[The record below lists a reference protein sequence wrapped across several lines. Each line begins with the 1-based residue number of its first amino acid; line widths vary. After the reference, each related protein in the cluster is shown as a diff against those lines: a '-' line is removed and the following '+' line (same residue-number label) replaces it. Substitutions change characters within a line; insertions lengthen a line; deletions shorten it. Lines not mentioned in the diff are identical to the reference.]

1 MKTKRLFPLLV
12 CCLIFVNTVAGNKL
26 KTNASS
32 KPNVLLIHCD
42 QLSKW
47 PLSCYSKLLP
57 GYKDLDTPPSLTPN
71 IDKIAENG
79 LMMHNFF
86 CNSGVCTPSRASL
99 QTGRYPD
106 ATGAYENEIPMNLDE
121 RTLADAFNDEGY
133 TSAYVGKWHL
143 FGNGSKKNPIAA
155 GWSHPPFQSK
165 EPDVPYVKF
174 GYTDMT
180 YRYNASHFKYLD
192 FIDRTEPPYED
203 YDKVGQDD
211 NTYPTNV
218 FADKAIEFIKDQGNN
233 PYFLMLSIPDPHGP
247 DKLRD
252 DYAER
257 NTEDA
262 QFVPPTVTG
271 DAIKNAKR
279 KRKKYCNMI
288 SLIDDKMGDIIKA
301 VNETNP
307 NTIII
312 FTSDHGDYMG
322 EYEKYGKNLMY
333 SSANNIPFLI
343 QWPGHIPAGVVIEEV
358 ASNVDILPTLM
369 GLINGDMRAT
379 NPIHGDDFSHI
390 LLGQEG
396 QWKDEAIIY
405 HSSQQFAGIVNRD
418 YYLWVSNNDD
428 AAIDDKWYMERNA
441 LFLRDGS
448 WENEETNLFNNAEY
462 QAVKEE
468 LINRINYFNKQDN
481 SGASSWLL
489 QQYGEPNLPTGIE
502 NNIDNNKAS
511 SSIWMG
517 QNTPNPA
524 TSSTTINY
532 SLFKEGPVQLKL
544 YNLINMEVKVLVNDH
559 QPTGNYSIELNCTDM
574 DNGIY
579 LYSLSQ
585 GQNMISKKILVMR

>member
-1 MKTKRLFPLLV
+1 MQTKSLLLILL
-12 CCLIFVNTVAGNKL
+12 CCFILPNVNASNEVIT
-26 KTNASS
+26 SS
-32 KPNVLLIHCD
+32 KPNVLIIHCD

-47 PLSCYSKLLP
+47 PLSCYANKLT
-57 GYKDLDTPPSLTPN
+57 GYKGLDAPPSSTPN
-71 IDKIAENG
+71 IDKLADNG
-79 LMMHNFF
+79 AMMHNFF

-133 TSAYVGKWHL
+133 TSAYIGKWHL

-165 EPDVPYVKF
+165 EPDVPYVRF

-192 FIDRTEPPYED
+192 FVDRTEPPYED
-203 YDKVGQDD
+203 YDLVGQND

-218 FADKAIEFIKDQGNN
+218 FADKAIDFIKDQGND

-252 DYAER
+252 DYSER
-257 NTEDA
+257 NTEEA
-262 QFVPPTVTG
+262 QYVPPTVTD
-271 DAIKNAKR
+271 DALSKVKR

-288 SLIDDKMGDIIKA
+288 SLIDDKVGDIIDA

-322 EYEKYGKNLMY
+322 EYGEFGKNLMY

-343 QWPGHIPAGVVIEEV
+343 QWLGHIPAGVEIEEV
-358 ASNVDILPTLM
+358 ASNVDIFPTLM

-390 LLGQEG
+390 LLGQQG

-428 AAIDDKWYMERNA
+428 AAIADKWFMARNA

-448 WENEETNLFNNAEY
+448 WEDEEANLFNHADY
-462 QAVKEE
+462 QEVKES
-468 LINRINYFNKQDN
+468 LINRINYFNKKDN
-481 SGASSWLL
+481 AGASDWLL
-489 QQYGEPNLPTGIE
+489 QQFGEPTVPT
-502 NNIDNNKAS
+502 NIGSKTERSTS
-511 SSIWMG
+511 SLWMG
-517 QNTPNPA
+517 QNIPNPA
-524 TSSTTINY
+524 SSSTTINY
-532 SLFKEGPVQLKL
+532 SLYKEGPVRFVL
-544 YNLINMEVKVLVNDH
+544 YNILNQKVRTLVDKY
-559 QPTGNYSIELNCTDM
+559 QSIGDYSIELNCNGM
-574 DNGIY
+574 DSGFY
-579 LYSLSQ
+579 LYFLQQ
-585 GQNMISKKILVMR
+585 GNHSISKKMLVLR